1 MLNIAGKNICY
12 CCELQLIP
20 KTVTAQMDVM
30 LGLKFVEGA
39 IPGEKKSNKKLTQRT
54 AGIQIIYMYICTCRC
69 ETTNSIN
76 QSIKVLFKVGTF
88 YNNTT

>member
-54 AGIQIIYMYICTCRC
+54 LHVPVNTGHYYY
-69 ETTNSIN
+69 
-76 QSIKVLFKVGTF
+76 FK
-88 YNNTT
+88 